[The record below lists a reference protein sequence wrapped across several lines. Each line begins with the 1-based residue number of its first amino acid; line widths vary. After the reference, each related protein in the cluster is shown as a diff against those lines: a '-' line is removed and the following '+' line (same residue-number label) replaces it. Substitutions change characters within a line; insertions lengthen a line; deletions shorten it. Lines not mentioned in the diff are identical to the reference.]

1 MSDAQTTARNFTY
14 HGAALDNIFDTYKEL
29 REQCPVGHSE
39 NLGGFWFLTKSEDI
53 LAAEQDPETFSVTP
67 SMLLPDFGN
76 DVPMIPIDV
85 DPPEHTDYRRLLLP
99 LFTPKAIAKL
109 DDGMYRTAHE
119 LASEVASQEVVDVS
133 ATFARPMPT
142 IIFSRLAG
150 FPEQDWPKFDHWVDE
165 VIYQRVSD
173 HARAERASQEVMDY
187 FDALLKSR
195 AGDTESDDLM
205 VHLLNVEMNG
215 RKLTQEELRSFFY
228 LLFLAGLDTTAWA
241 IRSSLWYLAQNPKA
255 QARLRENPDLI
266 PTAAEEFLRTMSPV
280 QAMART
286 CKRDTEVGGQQ
297 IKAGERVVL
306 VFGAGNRDPEVFDD
320 PEEIDIEREDNRH
333 LSFGGGIHRCLGSNL
348 GRREVVIA
356 LEEFLRTVG
365 EFSLADPSEPWHG
378 VGPLTLRI
386 GK

>member
-14 HGAALDNIFDTYKEL
+14 HGAALDGIFDTYREL
-29 REQCPVGHSE
+29 REQCPVGRSE
-39 NLGGFWFLTKSEDI
+39 QHGGFWFLTKSEDI

-67 SMLLPDFGN
+67 SMLLPEFGN
-76 DVPMIPIDV
+76 DLPMIPIDV

-99 LFTPKAIAKL
+99 LFTPKAIAQL
-109 DDGMYRTAHE
+109 DEGMYRTARE
-119 LASEVASQEVVDVS
+119 LATQIASQEVADVS
-133 ATFARPMPT
+133 AAFARPMPT
-142 IIFSRLAG
+142 IVFSRLAG
-150 FPEQDWPKFDHWVDE
+150 FPEEDWPKFDHWVDE
-165 VIYQRVSD
+165 VIYERVD
-173 HARAERASQEVMDY
+173 DPARAQRASQEVMDY
-187 FDALLKSR
+187 FGALLTSR
-195 AGDTESDDLM
+195 AGDEKSDDLM
-205 VHLLNVEMNG
+205 SHLLNVEMQG
-215 RKLTQEELRSFFY
+215 RKLTQDELRSFFY

-241 IRSSLWYLAQNPKA
+241 IRASLWYLAQNPKA

-306 VFGAGNRDPEVFDD
+306 VFGAGNRDPEVFDN
-320 PEEIDIEREDNRH
+320 PEEIDLDREDNRH

-348 GRREVVIA
+348 GRRELIIA

-365 EFSLADPSEPWHG
+365 DFSLADPSEPWHG

-386 GK
+386 GR